1 MTKDESFSIAIGREL
16 QVWNHG
22 TRRVTMRATREP
34 SGRYRLDLECQ
45 GHYWR
50 INRENEN
57 ATEYDW
63 IDAEDMAKATRSDMG
78 IKGCLRAIWECPIC
92 GLVRR
97 AEAIESDTRAPDTG
111 PIRDAWSSDQR
122 HLPPAQ
128 LPVVRLLELVSE
140 GAR

>member
-1 MTKDESFSIAIGREL
+1 MEESFNVLLGQPLES
-16 QVWNHG
+16 WNHG
-22 TRRVTMRATREP
+22 NRKVTMRATRQP
-34 SGRYRLDLECQ
+34 SGNFRLDLECD
-45 GHYWR
+45 GVYWR
-50 INRENEN
+50 LNEDGGP
-57 ATEYDW
+57 TEYTWSEARDR
-63 IDAEDMAKATRSDMG
+63 AAATRSEMG

-128 LPVVRLLELVSE
+128 LPVVRLLELVPE